1 MEVGGSIKIFHY
13 YGNADTRV
21 WAINENR
28 KWNGQIKLIPTK
40 KNRNGL
46 HIQVVRPLIFTG
58 PEAVNTCMCVRVKM

>member
-1 MEVGGSIKIFHY
+1 MEVGGSITIFHY

-40 KNRNGL
+40 KKSQWLTYSSCEAINTY
-46 HIQVVRPLIFTG
+46 RP
-58 PEAVNTCMCVRVKM
+58 